1 MNDEAKQLD
10 YEAEYE
16 RLMREN
22 HELSEKVETLLW
34 ALGKAK
40 QGEKK

>member
-1 MNDEAKQLD
+1 MNDEAKQPD

-22 HELSEKVETLLW
+22 RELINKVETLLW

-40 QGEKK
+40 EGEKK